1 MIDREQPRADT
12 AAVVSV
18 SGTESVVS
26 PRHQQLIVT
35 IYGLYAR
42 DEGDALQV
50 AALVRLMGD
59 LGVEAAG
66 VRSSVSRLKRR
77 GVLESRRNGGVAT
90 YAISAGSVQM
100 FAEGDTRI
108 FAPAR
113 ASIDDRWLLVVF
125 SIPETLRAKRHVLRT
140 ELTRLG
146 FGSVTSGVWIAPV
159 KVWEQARGQ
168 LERHGLASYVD
179 AFSADNLTPGELSAK
194 VALWWDLTALDAMYA
209 EFVARYAALLPRWE
223 SAASSSAPAP
233 GSAKDAFAD
242 YVPMVTE
249 WRRLPYLDP
258 GLPLELL
265 PESWNGVRAEQLF
278 ADLNRVLGPLA
289 HDYVSGI
296 IHQR

>member
-1 MIDREQPRADT
+1 MIERAESRIDAVT
-12 AAVVSV
+12 PVSEPAAA
-18 SGTESVVS
+18 

-42 DEGDALQV
+42 EEGDALPV
-50 AALVRLMGD
+50 AALVRLMRE

-77 GVLESRRNGGVAT
+77 GVLESRRHGGVAT
-90 YAISAGSVQM
+90 YAISAGTVQM

-113 ASIDDRWLLVVF
+113 ASVDDKWLLVVF

-159 KVWEQARGQ
+159 RVWEQARGQ

-179 AFSADNLTPGELSAK
+179 AFSADHLSPGELAAK
-194 VALWWDLTALDAMYA
+194 VADWWDLQALDAMYS
-209 EFVARYAALLPRWE
+209 EFVEKYAGLLRRWE
-223 SAASSSAPAP
+223 PSSPT
-233 GSAKDAFAD
+233 GSAKDAFTD
-242 YVPMVTE
+242 YVTMVTE
-249 WRRLPYLDP
+249 WRRLPFLDP
-258 GLPLELL
+258 GLPLDLL
-265 PESWNGVRAEQLF
+265 PEGWNGVRAEQLF

-289 HDYVSGI
+289 HDYVSEI

>member
-1 MIDREQPRADT
+1 VAEPAS
-12 AAVVSV
+12 A
-18 SGTESVVS
+18 

-42 DEGDALQV
+42 EEGDALPV
-50 AALVRLMGD
+50 AALVRLMGE

-77 GVLESRRNGGVAT
+77 GVLESRRAGGVAT

-113 ASIDDRWLLVVF
+113 ASIDDKWLLVVF

-159 KVWEQARGQ
+159 KVWEQARQQ
-168 LERHGLASYVD
+168 LERNGLASFVD
-179 AFSADNLTPGELSAK
+179 AFSADHLSPGELAAK
-194 VALWWDLTALDAMYA
+194 VADWWDLRALDAMYA
-209 EFVARYAALLPRWE
+209 DFVDKHSGLLRRWE
-223 SAASSSAPAP
+223 PSQPPA
-233 GSAKDAFAD
+233 GSAKDAFTD
-242 YVPMVTE
+242 YVTMVTE

-258 GLPLELL
+258 GLPLDLL
-265 PESWNGVRAEQLF
+265 PAGWNGVRAEQLF
-278 ADLNRVLGPLA
+278 ADLNRVLGPPA
-289 HDYVSGI
+289 HDYVAEVV
-296 IHQR
+296 HQK

>member
-1 MIDREQPRADT
+1 MAEPRRVAEP
-12 AAVVSV
+12 AAA
-18 SGTESVVS
+18 

-42 DEGDALQV
+42 EEGDALPV
-50 AALVRLMGD
+50 AALVRLMGE

-77 GVLESRRNGGVAT
+77 GVLESRRHGGVAT

-113 ASIDDRWLLVVF
+113 ASIDDKWLLVVF

-159 KVWEQARGQ
+159 KVWEQARAQ

-179 AFSADNLTPGELSAK
+179 AFSADHLSPGELAVK
-194 VALWWDLTALDAMYA
+194 VASWWDLAALDAMYS
-209 EFVARYAALLPRWE
+209 EFVDKYAGLLRRWE
-223 SAASSSAPAP
+223 PSSS
-233 GSAKDAFAD
+233 GSPKDAFTD
-242 YVPMVTE
+242 YVTMVTE
-249 WRRLPYLDP
+249 WRRLPFLDP
-258 GLPLELL
+258 GLPLDLL
-265 PESWNGVRAEQLF
+265 PQGWNGVRAEQLF

-289 HDYVSGI
+289 HDYVAEI
-296 IHQR
+296 IHQK

>member
-1 MIDREQPRADT
+1 M
-12 AAVVSV
+12 AA
-18 SGTESVVS
+18 EPAAA

-42 DEGDALQV
+42 EEGDALPV
-50 AALVRLMGD
+50 SALVRLMGE

-77 GVLESRRNGGVAT
+77 GVLESRRDGVAT
-90 YAISAGSVQM
+90 YAISAGSAGM
-100 FAEGDTRI
+100 FAEGDARI

-113 ASIDDRWLLVVF
+113 ASIDDKWLLVVF

-159 KVWEQARGQ
+159 RVWEQARGQ

-179 AFSADNLTPGELSAK
+179 AFSADPLSPGELAGK
-194 VALWWDLTALDAMYA
+194 VAEWWDLPALDAMYA
-209 EFVARYAALLPRWE
+209 EFVARHAALLPRWE
-223 SAASSSAPAP
+223 SAASVP
-233 GSAKDAFAD
+233 GSAKDAFAH

-265 PESWNGVRAEQLF
+265 PEGWNGVRAEQLF
-278 ADLNRVLGPLA
+278 ADLNRVLGPPA
-289 HDYVSGI
+289 HEHVSGI
-296 IHQR
+296 IHQK